1 MPTQEDYWRALQ
13 ARICAKCLDG
23 DGRGECRISPDRSC
37 AMKMYFPQ
45 ILEVVNSVYSHS
57 IEPYEGEL
65 RTKVCFH
72 CKNQTSDGRCS
83 LREDVEC
90 SLDRYFPLIVEVIEE
105 TQMRERLVAASKWV
119 S

>member
-1 MPTQEDYWRALQ
+1 MPTQEEYWQALQ
-13 ARICAKCLDG
+13 AKICVKCLEG
-23 DGRGECRISPDRSC
+23 DGQGNCRIAHDGFC
-37 AMKMYFPQ
+37 AMKMHFPQ

-57 IEPYEGEL
+57 ILPYEEEL
-65 RTKVCFH
+65 RRKVCFH

-83 LREDVEC
+83 LRDHVEC

-105 TQMRERLVAASKWV
+105 TQMRARLAAASKWD